1 MLQDA
6 IIYLCRCCE
15 RQNGGAVRGGHIF
28 IMKKTSIHFNALWK
42 SSVTFGGK
50 VGVGQCGKNKGKGKG
65 VKRSRGTAW
74 FWGCLD
80 EDRRH

>member
-6 IIYLCRCCE
+6 IRSVDV
-15 RQNGGAVRGGHIF
+15 ARGKMVVPYVVDIF
-28 IMKKTSIHFNALWK
+28 SYMKKTSIHFNTLWQ

-50 VGVGQCGKNKGKGKG
+50 IGVGQCGKNKGKGKG

-80 EDRRH
+80 EDRRP